1 MGLFDFV
8 KDAGERLFGSTPDPA
23 EASADAAA
31 EAAAREAANQA
42 AAVALATHIRHLGF
56 RVDGLQVAFDGGV
69 ATVMGSV
76 DSQREREIVVLTAG
90 NTKGVAQG
98 DDRLTV
104 DAPDPEPVAAFYTV
118 VSGDTLSGISKT
130 HYGNPMKYMAI
141 FEANT
146 PMLENPDKI
155 YPGQVLRIPPLEG

>member
-8 KDAGERLFGSTPDPA
+8 KDAGERLFGSSPEPA
-23 EASADAAA
+23 AASAD
-31 EAAAREAANQA
+31 EAAAAAARDAANQD

-56 RVDGLQVAFDGGV
+56 RVDGLQVKFDNGV
-69 ATVMGSV
+69 ATVAGSV

-90 NTKGVAQG
+90 NTKGVAQV
-98 DDRLTV
+98 DDRLV
-104 DAPDPEPVAAFYTV
+104 VVAPDPEPEAIFYTV
-118 VSGDTLSGISKT
+118 VSGDTLSGISKA
-130 HYGNPMKYMAI
+130 HYGNAMKYMVI

-155 YPGQVLRIPPLEG
+155 YPGQSLRIPPLEG